1 MSYRTSIINGQTVA
15 ILAKAFYLFQMLLND
30 DKGGLFR
37 QSVSTQDKGKTA
49 RPPLQADAL
58 SAV

>member
-30 DKGGLFR
+30 DKGGTFPPVGFHTR
-37 QSVSTQDKGKTA
+37 QGETT

>member
-30 DKGGLFR
+30 GKGGLSASRFPH
-37 QSVSTQDKGKTA
+37 KT
-49 RPPLQADAL
+49 REDNSP
-58 SAV
+58 SAAS

>member
-37 QSVSTQDKGKTA
+37 QSVSTAQ
-49 RPPLQADAL
+49 
-58 SAV
+58 

>member
-30 DKGGLFR
+30 DKGGDFSASR
-37 QSVSTQDKGKTA
+37 FPHKTREDNSPFA
-49 RPPLQADAL
+49 A
-58 SAV
+58 S